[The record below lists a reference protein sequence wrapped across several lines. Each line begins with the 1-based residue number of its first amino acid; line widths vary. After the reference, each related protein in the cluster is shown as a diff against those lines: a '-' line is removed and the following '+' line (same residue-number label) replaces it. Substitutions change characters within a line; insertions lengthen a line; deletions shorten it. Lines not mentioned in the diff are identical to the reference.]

1 MTGENVT
8 HTGENPGEKNMV
20 VTRVFDAP
28 VEEVWKAWCDPER
41 VMRWWGPAGFT
52 APVARMDFREG
63 GTSLVCMRS
72 PEGHDLY
79 NTWTYRKI
87 VPLRRIEFVQ
97 RFSDEN
103 GDPLDPAPLGLPP
116 GIPREVPH
124 VVTFET
130 AGDGKTELTVTEY
143 GYGSDEIVEV
153 SRAGM
158 QQCLDKMAASFADA
172 T

>member
-1 MTGENVT
+1 VADENVT
-8 HTGENPGEKNMV
+8 GTTGGPGEKNMV

-28 VEEVWKAWCDPER
+28 VEQVWHAWTDPEH
-41 VMRWWGPAGFT
+41 VMRWWGPTGFT
-52 APVARMDFREG
+52 APVARMDVREG
-63 GTSLVCMRS
+63 ATSLVCMRS
-72 PEGHDLY
+72 PEGQDLY
-79 NTWTYRKI
+79 NTCTYRRI
-87 VPLRRIEFVQ
+87 VPQRRIEFVQ

-103 GDPLDPAPLGLPP
+103 GNAIDHATMGLPP

-124 VVTFET
+124 LVTFE
-130 AGDGKTELTVTEY
+130 AVGDGKTELTVTEH

-158 QQCLDKMAASFADA
+158 QQCLDKMAASFAEE

>member
-1 MTGENVT
+1 VADNNVSGT
-8 HTGENPGEKNMV
+8 AGSPGEKNMM

-28 VEEVWKAWCDPER
+28 VEEVWKAWSDPER
-41 VMRWWGPAGFT
+41 VMRWWGPTGFT
-52 APVARMDFREG
+52 SPVARMEFREG

-79 NTWTYRKI
+79 NTWAYREI
-87 VPLRRIEFVQ
+87 LPLRRIEFVQ

-103 GDPLDPAPLGLPP
+103 GNAIDPATMGMPP

-124 VVTFET
+124 VVTFE
-130 AGDGKTELTVTEY
+130 AAEDGKTELTVTEY
-143 GYGSDEIVEV
+143 GYTSDHVVEV

-158 QQCLDKMAASFADA
+158 QQCLDKMAASF
-172 T
+172 TQGT